1 MRRDKCNHHIVLERR
16 LETLLPDCPRILY
29 TFYLLEREKPTE
41 NLEIFV
47 RNPCQIKQRNEGTQ
61 LQIKLLTYFRV
72 FWPFLLKVFL
82 GLIKK
87 VLNWKIKRLKT
98 YMFGMAPSLF
108 KFTFTFFKELL
119 DCMKVKIKVRKDHFI
134 YNRERERDSPPDLH
148 QVLSSIFWES
158 EDSLLLLCCPVSEA
172 GPRITLSSYHSTAFL
187 LPYYCHSSYI
197 QVIQR
202 DVAHPLSQCH
212 SVGVFWTMLMLL

>member
-1 MRRDKCNHHIVLERR
+1 MPV
-16 LETLLPDCPRILY
+16 
-29 TFYLLEREKPTE
+29 
-41 NLEIFV
+41 
-47 RNPCQIKQRNEGTQ
+47 KQRNEGTQ

-87 VLNWKIKRLKT
+87 VLNWKTKRLKT
-98 YMFGMAPSLF
+98 YMFRMAPSLF

-134 YNRERERDSPPDLH
+134 YNREREREIHRPSDLH

-158 EDSLLLLCCPVSEA
+158 EDSLLLLSGIVRGCQHQY
-172 GPRITLSSYHSTAFL
+172 GWSYHRTTSTL
-187 LPYYCHSSYI
+187 LPI
-197 QVIQR
+197 QLRKIWREVCPR
-202 DVAHPLSQCH
+202 LRVCM
-212 SVGVFWTMLMLL
+212 FWSMLMLL